1 MIVLNMLSGA
11 QSVSPDGTTGTDT
24 LGHVGGAISGFL
36 FGIAFFP
43 RVKS

>member
-11 QSVSPDGTTGTDT
+11 QSASPNGMTGTDT

>member
-11 QSVSPDGTTGTDT
+11 QSVSPDGTTGTDS

-36 FGIAFFP
+36 FGTAFFP